1 MIIGI
6 DYRPAMLQFAGI
18 ARYGRM
24 LSRALAREMGDGD
37 ELKLFGYSWAKPQ
50 IPADLWDPARW
61 GGSRAQLYRRRIP
74 GRAVLLGWQY
84 FGRGADDWIG
94 GCDIF
99 HRTDFV
105 QLPVRNAKIVA
116 TVFDAS
122 FAANEAFHG
131 PETSRHLMKI
141 TQSLIR
147 EAAVV
152 LAPSDFAAADLVVR
166 CGAPMDKVVVTPL
179 GMDHF
184 PHMPMT
190 KEPPHPTPYILTLGT
205 VEPRKNHLRCL
216 RVFENLVKNG
226 CRHHWVV
233 AGKRGWLVDDFY
245 EALERSPARNRIILD
260 ENVPEDRLANLVKHS
275 AVVLYPSLYEG
286 FGLPPLEAQALG
298 VPTVTSAVTS
308 MPEVCGEAA
317 AYCDPED
324 EQSIEDA
331 LRSVLDNESGRRE
344 LIEGGLEN
352 AKRFTWERAARTTL
366 SAYRHA
372 LHPAP
377 PRAFTKHH

>member
-1 MIIGI
+1 MIVGI
-6 DYRPAMLQFAGI
+6 DYRPALLQFAGI

-24 LSRALAREMGDGD
+24 LAKALAREMAAGD
-37 ELKLFGYSWAKPQ
+37 ELKLFAYSWAKPR
-50 IPADLWDPARW
+50 IPAELWDL
-61 GGSRAQLYRRRIP
+61 RAPRVHLYRRRFP
-74 GRAVLLGWQY
+74 GRALLLANQW

-94 GCDIF
+94 GCDLF

-105 QLPVRNAKIVA
+105 RLPVRKAKIVA

-122 FAANEAFHG
+122 FAYDESFHG
-131 PETSRHLMKI
+131 PDASRNLMKV
-141 TQSLIR
+141 TKQLID
-147 EAAVV
+147 EASVV
-152 LAPSDFAAADLVVR
+152 LAPSEFAAGDLIVR
-166 CGAPMDKVVVTPL
+166 CGANLNKVVVTPL

-190 KEPPHPTPYILTLGT
+190 VEPPHPTPYLLTLGT

-216 RVFENLVKNG
+216 RVFEKLRAAGYKYY
-226 CRHHWVV
+226 WVV
-233 AGKRGWLVDDFY
+233 AGKRGWLVDEFY
-245 EALERSPARNRIILD
+245 HSLEKSPARNYIILD
-260 ENVPEDRLANLVKHS
+260 EDVPEHRLANLVKHAS
-275 AVVLYPSLYEG
+275 LVLYPSLYEG

-324 EQSIEDA
+324 EDSIHDA
-331 LRSVLDNESGRRE
+331 ICSVLDNERRRRE

-352 AKRFTWERAARTTL
+352 AKRFTWERSAKTTL
-366 SAYRHA
+366 AAYRRA
-372 LHPAP
+372 LNPPP
-377 PRAFTKHH
+377 PRPFTQHP